1 MTKTAVIIL
10 CIFCLIMS
18 GIIAVGGYTSYKEYR
33 ANKTT
38 LEIGQ
43 EILGETDNTIS
54 VITDTVTWVKN
65 KLNFNI
71 GDYFYKLWIRI
82 KKAFIEAFD
91 WIPGVDYDDDNN
103 TENDF
108 GTSGEGF
115 GVPETNGTG
124 GGGGGARG

>member
-1 MTKTAVIIL
+1 MTKTSVIIL

-18 GIIAVGGYTSYKEYR
+18 GAIAVAGFETYSEYKAQHTYEEMGEDLTEEIDVTIGVIT
-33 ANKTT
+33 KTT
-38 LEIGQ
+38 G
-43 EILGETDNTIS
+43 
-54 VITDTVTWVKN
+54 WVRN

-71 GDYFYKLWIRI
+71 GELFEDFWMRLKQ
-82 KKAFIEAFD
+82 AFIEIFD